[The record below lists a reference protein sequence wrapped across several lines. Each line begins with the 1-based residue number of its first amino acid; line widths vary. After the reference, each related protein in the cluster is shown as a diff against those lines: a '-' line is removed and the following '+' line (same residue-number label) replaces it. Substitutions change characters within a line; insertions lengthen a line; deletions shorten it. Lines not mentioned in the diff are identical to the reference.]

1 MATLVEFSVAADD
14 FPFGALFAA
23 VPGASVELERIV
35 PTTESLFPYVWIRGG
50 ERAAIESALE
60 SAAAVTAFTLID
72 DLGDRGLLYRATWSP
87 TVDGIIDTIVASNVT
102 LLSAIGK
109 RDRWRFRLRADDHGS
124 IGAFQDRCRE
134 KGIRIDVSRLQPL
147 GTIDRDD
154 EITAAQLEA
163 LELAYER
170 GYFDDPRRATLDEL
184 ATELGIT
191 RQSLAG
197 RLRRGHRNVLAGL
210 FGLEGENGGRRRS
223 FGPTASTT
231 HE

>member
-1 MATLVEFSVAADD
+1 MATLVEFSVSADD
-14 FPFGALFAA
+14 FPFGSLFAA
-23 VPGASVELERIV
+23 VPDVSVELERIV

-50 ERAAIESALE
+50 ERPAIESALE
-60 SAAAVTAFTLID
+60 SATGVESFALID
-72 DLGDRGLLYRATWSP
+72 DLGRRGRLYRATWSP

-102 LLSAIGK
+102 LLSATGK
-109 RDRWRFRLRADDHGS
+109 RDRWRFRLRADEHGA
-124 IGAFQDRCRE
+124 IGAFQDRCRK

-147 GTIDRDD
+147 GAIDRD
-154 EITAAQLEA
+154 EGITPAQLEA

-184 ATELGIT
+184 ATDLGIT

-197 RLRRGHRNVLAGL
+197 RLRRGHRNVLSGL
-210 FGLEGENGGRRRS
+210 FGFDDENGQRRRS
-223 FGPTASTT
+223 FGPTAST

>member
-1 MATLVEFSVAADD
+1 MATLVEFSVSADD
-14 FPFGALFAA
+14 FPFGTLFAS
-23 VPGASVELERIV
+23 VPGVTVELERIV

-50 ERAAIESALE
+50 DRAAIESALE
-60 SAAAVTAFTLID
+60 SATAVESFALID
-72 DLGDRGLLYRATWSP
+72 DLGRRGLLYRATWSP
-87 TVDGIIDTIVASNVT
+87 TVDGIIETIVASDVT
-102 LLSAIGK
+102 LLSATGK
-109 RDRWRFRLRADDHGS
+109 RDRWTFRLRADDHGA

-147 GTIDRDD
+147 RAVDRDAG
-154 EITAAQLEA
+154 ITSAQLEA

-197 RLRRGHRNVLAGL
+197 RLRRGHRSVLAEL
-210 FGLEGENGGRRRS
+210 FGLGSENGDRRPP
-223 FGPTASTT
+223 FGPTAST